1 MITIIIVGIDASFT
15 RLGYSVIDTERKIIF
30 IDSLPGKRGS
40 TFQSVFQNAIIKA
53 NELIKSLKDYDIDY
67 VISEE
72 PFIGREASEGLF
84 LLDGIINYSLLLKG
98 VKEIYNTHPSYLKT
112 LHGAKYTKSDSVN
125 LAKEIIEVY
134 KQYGFTFNK
143 VRYNDDESESFLF
156 ATRLYL
162 KKNKD
167 LKFYN
172 DILQVNK
179 KFELEREKLLYIKS

>member
-1 MITIIIVGIDASFT
+1 MIIIGLDNSFSS
-15 RLGYSVIDTERKIIF
+15 LGFTKIDTELKIVDITR
-30 IDSLPGKRGS
+30 IEGKCGN
-40 TFQSVFQNAIIKA
+40 TVQSIWQNS
-53 NELIKSLKDYDIDY
+53 LIKVVELSKLLPNSPYFA
-67 VISEE
+67 ISEE
-72 PFIGREASEGLF
+72 PFPMGESSEKLFMLNGMVYYTLALKNASE
-84 LLDGIINYSLLLKG
+84 IWN
-98 VKEIYNTHPSYLKT
+98 VHPSYLKT
-112 LHGAKYTKSDSVN
+112 LHGAKSDSVN

-162 KKNKD
+162 KKNND

-179 KFELEREKLLYIKS
+179 KFELEREKLLYMKS

>member
-1 MITIIIVGIDASFT
+1 MIILGVDASFT

-40 TFQSVFQNAIIKA
+40 TFQSAFQNAIIKA

-134 KQYGFTFNK
+134 KQYGYSFNK

-162 KKNKD
+162 KKNND

-172 DILQVNK
+172 GILQINK